1 MPRLKV
7 VEAPQHGV
15 GHGNGAGAR
24 ALGGRVR
31 QGNSPKKTV
40 GKKAP
45 RPKPAKKRVFLS
57 KDQQA
62 LLILRYK
69 ELPKQKKGSKAR
81 GNALTALCKEFDV
94 SEAYPR
100 QLIAALKQN
109 ELLPV
114 RDGVGGAP
122 EKIEEHEV
130 DFITRTLEEHA
141 YDLTYRQ
148 LSTLT
153 GIPATSLWRFV
164 KETAGWREVNKGTR
178 PRLSDANTYG
188 RYFWA
193 EDALDDDFDLQVDV
207 DEKIFY
213 AWSAAGTLK
222 LPPGVEKPKTRL
234 QSKRYIPKVMM
245 LTGVGRP
252 SEEHDWDGKLGI
264 WPVGHVRGALRGDKR
279 TGLKKGD
286 PVFEAESL
294 DGEKWVQMVCDDI
307 IPAIRAKLR
316 NAKVVRLQFDNAPG
330 HRTGNVDARIV
341 AACKAPRRGG
351 PRIELREQ
359 IAQSPCTNLC
369 DLGFFRSIDSRLPK
383 LKSFNLPEF
392 IEQIEEA
399 YNEYPSEKLTA
410 LADMKM
416 RVVQCIYNAAG
427 DNDFKLPHRQK

>member
-207 DEKIFY
+207 D
-213 AWSAAGTLK
+213 
-222 LPPGVEKPKTRL
+222 
-234 QSKRYIPKVMM
+234 
-245 LTGVGRP
+245 
-252 SEEHDWDGKLGI
+252 
-264 WPVGHVRGALRGDKR
+264 
-279 TGLKKGD
+279 
-286 PVFEAESL
+286 
-294 DGEKWVQMVCDDI
+294 
-307 IPAIRAKLR
+307 
-316 NAKVVRLQFDNAPG
+316 
-330 HRTGNVDARIV
+330 ARIV

>member
-1 MPRLKV
+1 MARLKV
-7 VEAPQHGV
+7 DEDSQQGA

-24 ALGGRVR
+24 ALAGRVR

-45 RPKPAKKRVFLS
+45 RPKPTKKRVFLS

-109 ELLPV
+109 QLLPV

-122 EKIEEHEV
+122 EKIEEAEV
-130 DFITRTLEEHA
+130 GFITRTLEEHA

-178 PRLSDANTYG
+178 PRLSDANVIG

-234 QSKRYIPKVMM
+234 QSKRYIP
-245 LTGVGRP
+245 R
-252 SEEHDWDGKLGI
+252 
-264 WPVGHVRGALRGDKR
+264 
-279 TGLKKGD
+279 
-286 PVFEAESL
+286 
-294 DGEKWVQMVCDDI
+294 
-307 IPAIRAKLR
+307 
-316 NAKVVRLQFDNAPG
+316 
-330 HRTGNVDARIV
+330 
-341 AACKAPRRGG
+341 
-351 PRIELREQ
+351 
-359 IAQSPCTNLC
+359 
-369 DLGFFRSIDSRLPK
+369 
-383 LKSFNLPEF
+383 
-392 IEQIEEA
+392 
-399 YNEYPSEKLTA
+399 
-410 LADMKM
+410 
-416 RVVQCIYNAAG
+416 
-427 DNDFKLPHRQK
+427 